1 MAGQEVRNILSENL
15 KKLRGYRGWSQMDL
29 AEKASLSP
37 NFVSDIERGLK
48 WPYPETLQNLAAAFE
63 VAVYELFKPE
73 DEKSPGIDDFM
84 NRFSTDILIA
94 VEGSVKK
101 ALRSVKKQYTG

>member
-1 MAGQEVRNILSENL
+1 MAEQEVRNILSANL
-15 KKLRGYRGWSQMDL
+15 KRLRRCREWSQMDL
-29 AEKASLSP
+29 AEKAFLSP

-73 DEKSPGIDDFM
+73 DERGPGIEDFM
-84 NRFSTDILIA
+84 NRFSNDVLIA
-94 VEGSVKK
+94 VEESVKK
-101 ALRSVKKQYTG
+101 TLNNVKNQYSG